1 MVLCTTC
8 QPRAPAW
15 TARISTVTS
24 TAYNALLDYIDT
36 TTERSEALRAAYAHA
51 EEFSLPAPGVAVG
64 QLLATLTAGGVHAEK
79 PQAIAITPAVSVAG
93 LYLLEGLP
101 EGGILSCIDPEAEH
115 QANAKQL
122 FRTAGHPTSRVR
134 FLPSRPL
141 DVIGRLANESYH
153 VIYADVPTMDLQA
166 LTKAAWPLLTHG
178 GTLVLAGALLD
189 GTLADTSRTDRTTT
203 AAREADEFAR
213 SLEDAVI
220 TRLPLES
227 GITLVTKR

>member
-1 MVLCTTC
+1 M
-8 QPRAPAW
+8 
-15 TARISTVTS
+15 
-24 TAYNALLDYIDT
+24 
-36 TTERSEALRAAYAHA
+36 
-51 EEFSLPAPGVAVG
+51 
-64 QLLATLTAGGVHAEK
+64 
-79 PQAIAITPAVSVAG
+79 
-93 LYLLEGLP
+93 
-101 EGGILSCIDPEAEH
+101 
-115 QANAKQL
+115 
-122 FRTAGHPTSRVR
+122 R

-189 GTLADTSRTDRTTT
+189 GTLADASRTDRITT

-213 SLEDAVI
+213 SLEGAVI